1 MNPQYYEDYFNRPP
15 RSDIPDPVATAI
27 SGIFDLLKQMADAL
41 ESLGIRVEALE
52 AAATPAPP
60 QEPPTP

>member
-1 MNPQYYEDYFNRPP
+1 MTPQYYEDYFSRARRN
-15 RSDIPDPVATAI
+15 DAPDPVATAI

-52 AAATPAPP
+52 AASPPAPP